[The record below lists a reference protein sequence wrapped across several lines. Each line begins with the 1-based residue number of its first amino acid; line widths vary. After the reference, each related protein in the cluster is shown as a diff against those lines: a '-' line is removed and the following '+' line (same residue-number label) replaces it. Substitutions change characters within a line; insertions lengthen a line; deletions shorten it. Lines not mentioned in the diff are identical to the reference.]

1 MAGIYIHIP
10 FCRQACHYCD
20 FHFST
25 NYRLQNDFITALL
38 KEIVLQRPYLQG
50 ETVETIYFGGGTPSL
65 LASSAIREIMNSIF
79 TDFSIGSDPEIT
91 LEANPD
97 DIDPLHL
104 KEWKDAGINRLSIGV
119 QSFFKEDLLWMNRV
133 HDENQ
138 AILAIEHVKDAGF
151 DNYSLDLIYG
161 IPGVSEE
168 KWGKNLHK
176 AISFQSP
183 HISCYA
189 LTVEPRTTLFKMI
202 KTNKTA
208 DIESE
213 RQAEQFLT
221 GVRTLEE
228 AGYEHYEISSFAKPG
243 KRSRHN
249 SSYWQSK
256 KYLGLGPSAHSF
268 NGHSRQW
275 NISNNAHYITSLMG
289 GVLNCQ
295 SESLRPTDLLN
306 EYIMTSLRT
315 LEGLDLQYVANQ
327 FGKEKV
333 HVIENKASAPIH
345 SKQMEKKYQRL
356 VLTKNGKLFADGIA
370 SALFF
375 E

>member
-10 FCRQACHYCD
+10 FCRRPVTIVIFISLPNPD
-20 FHFST
+20 
-25 NYRLQNDFITALL
+25 LQNDFITALL
-38 KEIVLQRPYLQG
+38 KEIELQQSYLQG

-65 LASSAIREIMNSIF
+65 LSSTAVHEIMNSILNSF
-79 TDFSIGSDPEIT
+79 RIGSDPEIT
-91 LEANPD
+91 FEANPD

-119 QSFFKEDLLWMNRV
+119 QSFFKEDLLWMNRI

-138 AILAIEHVKDAGF
+138 AMRAIEQAGNAGF
-151 DNYSLDLIYG
+151 DNFSLDLIYG
-161 IPGVSEE
+161 LPGLSEE
-168 KWGKNLHK
+168 KWEKNLHK
-176 AISFQSP
+176 AISLHPS

-189 LTVEPRTTLFKMI
+189 LTVEPRTVLFKMI

-208 DIESE
+208 GIDPEK
-213 RQAEQFLT
+213 QADQFLS
-221 GVRTLEE
+221 GIRILEE

-268 NGHSRQW
+268 NGHARQW
-275 NISNNAHYITSLMG
+275 NISNNALYIKSLLG
-289 GVLNCQ
+289 GILNYQ
-295 SESLRPTDLLN
+295 EENLRPTDLLN

-315 LEGLDLQYVANQ
+315 LEGLPLKTRRSRSSPMVSSIA
-327 FGKEKV
+327 
-333 HVIENKASAPIH
+333 ASGSGTALPR
-345 SKQMEKKYQRL
+345 S
-356 VLTKNGKLFADGIA
+356 A
-370 SALFF
+370 SIS
-375 E
+375 